1 MTGNTPEPK
10 NANPSNGNMNNKR
23 QRSSPG
29 VSGGKSRGQKFTKLD
44 YWLNPTKENNQT
56 QNRFAI
62 LSDDESEVEEVNA
75 KPEEIKPP
83 PLFITGVKDIKPL
96 NLLLEEIANNG
107 YSIKLVNQEEV
118 KIQAS
123 SMEVYDLISVELKN
137 RNTEFFSYRKK
148 QDRPF
153 RVVLKNIHCSIS
165 LDTLKQQIEELGHS
179 VVHISNI
186 RNRITKSPLPMFFID
201 IKLAANNKDI
211 YKVESLCNCKI
222 KFEPPNKKREI
233 PQCQRCQRYGHTKN
247 FCSLQSRCVKC
258 ASTHSTASCPIKERS
273 QHVKCV
279 LCEGNHP
286 ANYKGCIVYK
296 NLIKAKFPA
305 LRPKVLPVS
314 QQTQVSAPAPS
325 SSDMTYAQAL
335 RSSNTNAP
343 EQASAG
349 MQPDPINQSQNDIQE
364 LKEMMKTLIQQMS
377 TMLNV
382 LTTLVSKISNV

>member
-1 MTGNTPEPK
+1 MTGNTPEPQ
-10 NANPSNGNMNNKR
+10 NNNSSNENTNNKR
-23 QRSSPG
+23 PRSSPG
-29 VSGGKSRGQKFTKLD
+29 MPGGKPRKQKLTKLD
-44 YWLNPTKENNQT
+44 YWLNPTGEENQT

-62 LSDDESEVEEVNA
+62 LSDDETTVDEANA

-96 NLLLEEIANNG
+96 NSLLEAVANNE

-118 KIQAS
+118 KIQAT
-123 SMEVYDLISVELKN
+123 SMGVYDLITVELKN
-137 RNTEFFSYRKK
+137 RNTQFFSYRKK

-153 RVVLKNIHCSIS
+153 RVVLKNIHSSIS
-165 LDTLKQQIEELGHS
+165 LDTLKQQIEEQGHS

-186 RNRITKSPLPMFFID
+186 RNRITKGPLPMFFVD

-211 YKVESLCNCKI
+211 YKVEFLGNSKI

-247 FCSLQSRCVKC
+247 FCSLQPRCVKC
-258 ASTHSTASCPIKERS
+258 ASNHSTASCPIKERT
-273 QHVKCV
+273 QQVKCV

-286 ANYKGCIVYK
+286 ANYKGCTVYK
-296 NLIKAKFPA
+296 NLLKAKFPT
-305 LRPKVLPVS
+305 LRPKVLPAVPS
-314 QQTQVSAPAPS
+314 QPIQAPAPRS
-325 SSDMTYAQAL
+325 TVMTYAQAA
-335 RSSNTNAP
+335 RTSNTNAA

-349 MQPDPINQSQNDIQE
+349 MQQGPILQSQDDIQE
-364 LKEMMKTLIQQMS
+364 LKEMMKTLVQQMS